1 MIRAILCLSEITLFL
16 TLGCPWLLYYWLLK
30 KKEPKKAAEGAQRFG
45 VGWILGVITKTA
57 LGGKELR
64 VEGLENVPK
73 EGGVLFVSNHRSFF
87 DIITSYSVVPRQ
99 VGFIAKDGLWKV
111 PSLRRWMQIVNC
123 QFLNRKDIRQGMEV
137 IKKCIELE
145 KDGNCIWVCPE
156 GTRNRNPDP
165 VSLLEFHEGSFK
177 IAERSGCKIVPVA
190 FYGTDRLWEQH
201 FPTVKPVPVTIKFG
215 KPYTVADLGP
225 EWKKKTG
232 AYTRMVIQEMLV
244 EEQHRRGEK
253 PFDKPAE
260 KPAEKPEEKTEK
272 KTEEKTEA

>member
-1 MIRAILCLSEITLFL
+1 ME
-16 TLGCPWLLYYWLLK
+16 
-30 KKEPKKAAEGAQRFG
+30 
-45 VGWILGVITKTA
+45 
-57 LGGKELR
+57 
-64 VEGLENVPK
+64 EN
-73 EGGVLFVSNHRSFF
+73 

-177 IAERSGCKIVPVA
+177 IAERSGCKIVPIAITGSADIFEKSYPHVKRRHVTVE
-190 FYGTDRLWEQH
+190 YGEAIIPDELGKEERKRL
-201 FPTVKPVPVTIKFG
+201 
-215 KPYTVADLGP
+215 
-225 EWKKKTG
+225 G
-232 AYTRMVIQEMLV
+232 AYTRERIYEMLLK
-244 EEQHRRGEK
+244 RRESFTDDERIAG
-253 PFDKPAE
+253 
-260 KPAEKPEEKTEK
+260 
-272 KTEEKTEA
+272 